1 MMLSAGENPAWIA
14 GQMGHSDLY
23 MVFRSYGK
31 WIKDADLQAGQKT
44 VEMFNKNAGKKL
56 AFLPQNDAKAG
67 K

>member
-1 MMLSAGENPAWIA
+1 MMLSAGENPAWIV

-23 MVFRSYGK
+23 MVFRVYGK
-31 WIKDADLQAGQKT
+31 WIKDADPQAGLKS

-56 AFLPQNDAKAG
+56 AFHSQNDAKAG